1 MARNRKQTRT
11 YNGFA
16 IPLQPDTD
24 LGLAM
29 LLAEDEDGQYEPV
42 AVVGSINEARETA
55 ASDLAARMRRLE
67 GDEEPGICPARYRL
81 WARGVNG
88 YYQLAIE
95 IPAL

>member
-1 MARNRKQTRT
+1 MARNRRQTRT

-29 LLAEDEDGQYEPV
+29 LLAEDEEGHYEPV
-42 AVVGSINEARETA
+42 AVVGTIDEARETA
-55 ASDLAARMRRLE
+55 ASDLAARMRKLE

-88 YYQLAIE
+88 DYHLAIE
-95 IPAL
+95 IPTL

>member
-1 MARNRKQTRT
+1 MTRNRKQTRT

-16 IPLQPDTD
+16 IPLQPDTE

-29 LLAEDEDGQYEPV
+29 LLAEDEDGHYEPV
-42 AVVGSINEARETA
+42 AVVSSISEAREIA
-55 ASDLAARMRRLE
+55 ASDMAGRMRKLE
-67 GDEEPGICPARYRL
+67 GDEEPGICPIRYRL

-88 YYQLAIE
+88 DYRLAIE

>member
-1 MARNRKQTRT
+1 MARNRKPTRT

-16 IPLQPDTD
+16 IPLEPNTE

-29 LLAEDEDGQYEPV
+29 LLAEDEDGHYEPV
-42 AVVGSINEARETA
+42 AVVASISEGRETA
-55 ASDLAARMRRLE
+55 ASDFAARMRRLE
-67 GDEEPGICPARYRL
+67 GDEEPGICPIRYRL

-88 YYQLAIE
+88 DYRLAIE